1 MYQNAS
7 MYVQGSVFVSR
18 ISVVQDKL
26 FKNSMYSTDEKYYD
40 RNDDT
45 TISKKP
51 SKAATGNNYVN
62 SGNDRN
68 VKLTSTT
75 KCTHSRV

>member
-1 MYQNAS
+1 

-51 SKAATGNNYVN
+51 S
-62 SGNDRN
+62 
-68 VKLTSTT
+68 
-75 KCTHSRV
+75 